1 MEKVEAL
8 EDMVSF
14 VPSILINV
22 SCVVL
27 IESTGANFLMFF
39 PTHTATLLW
48 CCCCFHYCSFEHSN
62 TSWILGASRRGSPGD
77 LQSTEE
83 ITQQIASRLLKRSHG
98 SSPPPETIFCMAFSM

>member
-39 PTHTATLLW
+39 PTHTATLL
-48 CCCCFHYCSFEHSN
+48 CRVLLLFP
-62 TSWILGASRRGSPGD
+62 L
-77 LQSTEE
+77 LQ
-83 ITQQIASRLLKRSHG
+83 
-98 SSPPPETIFCMAFSM
+98 F